1 MSLQTIEQALQTAAA
16 AEWAR
21 IKAEGIKIEQVLVAD
36 AETTFQVVSVQFA
49 PLLMT
54 IISNLAT
61 GEIAK
66 LSGNEKTNLAATT
79 LVEQTAAQGVALL
92 AADATAMVKNGFEA
106 FKKAAPDLGLPSN
119 VVSAASGAL
128 DAGEAAVETAVD
140 KAASAASAA
149 VAVRE

>member
-1 MSLQTIEQALQTAAA
+1 MSLQTIEQALQSAAV
-16 AEWAR
+16 AEWAK
-21 IKAEGIKIEQVLVAD
+21 IEAEGIKIEQEIVAD
-36 AETTFQVVSVQFA
+36 AITTFQIVSVQFA

-106 FKKAAPDLGLPSN
+106 FKKAAPDLGLPGN
-119 VVSAASGAL
+119 VTSAATDAL
-128 DAGEAAVETAVD
+128 NAGEQAVENAVD
-140 KAASAASAA
+140 KAAAAASAA
-149 VAVRE
+149 AGKL

>member
-1 MSLQTIEQALQTAAA
+1 MSLQTIEAALEAAA
-16 AEWAR
+16 VAEWAK
-21 IKAEGIKIEQVLVAD
+21 IKAEAVKIEQVIVAD
-36 AETTFQVVSVQFA
+36 AESTFTLVSVQFA
-49 PLLMT
+49 PLIMT

-61 GEIAK
+61 GALAK

-119 VVSAASGAL
+119 VTSAASDAL
-128 DAGEAAVETAVD
+128 DAGEAAVEGAVD
-140 KAASAASAA
+140 EAASAAAA
-149 VAVRE
+149 VASKL